1 MEHNIIMSC
10 LTVYTMLSIVMA
22 FGTIIDFKYLFNTS
36 MFMEDVLVICL
47 LFIVG
52 LFLWPIIML
61 FTWANRY
68 VLSPLWSKLKYR
80 YIYP

>member
-1 MEHNIIMSC
+1 MNDIAYLC
-10 LTVYTMLSIVMA
+10 LTVYTMLSTVMA
-22 FGTIIDFKYLFNTS
+22 VGIIIDFKYLFNTS

-52 LFLWPIIML
+52 VFLWPIIML
-61 FTWANRY
+61 ITWANRY
-68 VLSPLWSKLKYR
+68 VFSPLWSKFKYR